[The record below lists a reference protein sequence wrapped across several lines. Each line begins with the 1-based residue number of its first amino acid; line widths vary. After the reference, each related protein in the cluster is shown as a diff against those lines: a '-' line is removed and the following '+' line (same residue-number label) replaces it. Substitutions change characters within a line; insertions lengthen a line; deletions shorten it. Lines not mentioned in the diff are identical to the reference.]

1 MRALLVVALAASA
14 LFAPGSASAAACSW
28 ASADL
33 PLPAGTRFAAIT
45 GAAADGSYVLGY
57 GAAPAWQDVALL
69 WHNGSVQ
76 SVPLEP
82 GQFPDDV
89 NASGTVLVNSADGHA
104 SRGGV
109 ELDPLPG
116 AGSAWAAAIN
126 AGGVAVGSS
135 GSRLAIW
142 PADSSVP
149 RTLSGTDDD
158 ASWTVAGIDDQGRVA
173 AWRYGLAEEAA
184 QAYVWDENGI
194 RTLLRPLPGHTETEV
209 RAIRNGRVVGLSR
222 GAGTVGVEWD
232 LQGNV
237 VRTLTGS
244 AEATDVTSSGDV
256 LGLTPDGASVW
267 RVHGDVEQPPV
278 TAVYEEFA
286 DDGSLYGGTHNDGA
300 DHDGTYTP
308 VQARCALST
317 VGE

>member
-1 MRALLVVALAASA
+1 MRALLVAALAAAA
-14 LFAPGSASAAACSW
+14 LFAPGSASATACSW

-33 PLPAGTRFAAIT
+33 PLPADTRFSAIT
-45 GAAADGSYVLGY
+45 GAAVDGSYVVGY
-57 GAAPAWQDVALL
+57 SAAPAWQDVALL

-104 SRGGV
+104 FRGGM
-109 ELDPLPG
+109 ELNLLPG
-116 AGSAWAAAIN
+116 ANSAWAAAIN
-126 AGGVAVGSS
+126 NAGVAVGTSD
-135 GSRLAIW
+135 SRLAIW

-149 RTLSGTDDD
+149 LMLSGTDDN
-158 ASWTVAGIDDQGRVA
+158 ASWTIGGIDEQGRVA
-173 AWRYGLAEEAA
+173 AWRYGLVEEAT
-184 QAYVWDENGI
+184 QSYVWDENGI

-222 GAGTVGVEWD
+222 GTDTVGVEWD
-232 LQGNV
+232 LQGDV

-244 AEATDVTSSGDV
+244 AEAAEVTSSGDV
-256 LGLTPDGASVW
+256 LGLTPGGASV
-267 RVHGDVEQPPV
+267 RRANGDVEQPPG

-286 DDGSLYGGTHNDGA
+286 DDGSLYGGSYSE
-300 DHDGTYTP
+300 GTYTP
-308 VQARCALST
+308 VQARCVLST
-317 VGE
+317 VGG